1 MKKEIYVVDCPTHI
15 RFGDPMYFERFEGQK
30 LERLVVDCKVP
41 KNFVARVVLRE
52 QPIEG
57 LPGEMLDTMTLYM
70 APERTISTY
79 MDGYCYKGQ
88 EVEQKEI
95 GVDTVTY
102 LFEADGRYE
111 EFNTEGDGYWGESR
125 EFSRIRD
132 GRSIIDAA
140 VITVCM
146 PETRGFEDMRRLVH
160 YFSRGHNYWK
170 KDRTVRWDPRDLC
183 SKEGGPQ
190 RMRKT
195 NVRKT
200 CKDRGKRGK

>member
-1 MKKEIYVVDCPTHI
+1 MDVIYAALKEEIVKKEIYVVDCPTHI

-30 LERLVVDCKVP
+30 LDRLVVNCKVP
-41 KNFVARVVLRE
+41 KNFVARVVLQE
-52 QPIEG
+52 QPIED

-160 YFSRGHNYWK
+160 YFFQGAQLLEKGQNSQM
-170 KDRTVRWDPRDLC
+170 
-183 SKEGGPQ
+183 GPQ
-190 RMRKT
+190 GP
-195 NVRKT
+195 VQ
-200 CKDRGKRGK
+200 

>member
-146 PETRGFEDMRRLVH
+146 PETRGFEYMRRLVH
-160 YFSRGHNYWK
+160 YFFQGAQLLEKGQNSQM
-170 KDRTVRWDPRDLC
+170 
-183 SKEGGPQ
+183 GPQ
-190 RMRKT
+190 GP
-195 NVRKT
+195 VQ
-200 CKDRGKRGK
+200 

>member
-1 MKKEIYVVDCPTHI
+1 MDVIYAALKEGFVKKEIYVVDCPTHI

-132 GRSIIDAA
+132 GRSIIAAA

-160 YFSRGHNYWK
+160 YFFQGAQLLEKGQNSQM
-170 KDRTVRWDPRDLC
+170 
-183 SKEGGPQ
+183 GPQ
-190 RMRKT
+190 GP
-195 NVRKT
+195 VQ
-200 CKDRGKRGK
+200 

>member
-1 MKKEIYVVDCPTHI
+1 MDVIYAALKEEIVKKEIYVVDCPTHI

-30 LERLVVDCKVP
+30 LDRLVVNCKVP
-41 KNFVARVVLRE
+41 KNFVARVVLQE
-52 QPIEG
+52 QPIED
-57 LPGEMLDTMTLYM
+57 LPGEMLNTMTLYM

-160 YFSRGHNYWK
+160 YFFQGAQLLETGQNSQM
-170 KDRTVRWDPRDLC
+170 
-183 SKEGGPQ
+183 GPQ
-190 RMRKT
+190 ES
-195 NVRKT
+195 VQ
-200 CKDRGKRGK
+200 

>member
-1 MKKEIYVVDCPTHI
+1 MDVIYAALKEGFVKKEIYVVDCPTHI

-57 LPGEMLDTMTLYM
+57 LPGERLDTMTLYM

-132 GRSIIDAA
+132 GRSIIDGA

-160 YFSRGHNYWK
+160 YFFQGAQLLEKGQNNQM
-170 KDRTVRWDPRDLC
+170 
-183 SKEGGPQ
+183 GPQ
-190 RMRKT
+190 GP
-195 NVRKT
+195 VQ
-200 CKDRGKRGK
+200 

>member
-1 MKKEIYVVDCPTHI
+1 MDVMYAALKEGIVKKEIYVVDCPTHI

-30 LERLVVDCKVP
+30 LDRLVVDCKVP
-41 KNFVARVVLRE
+41 KNFVAWVVLQE
-52 QPIEG
+52 QPIED
-57 LPGEMLDTMTLYM
+57 LTGEMLDTMTLYM

-160 YFSRGHNYWK
+160 YFFQGAQLLEKGQNSQM
-170 KDRTVRWDPRDLC
+170 
-183 SKEGGPQ
+183 GPQ
-190 RMRKT
+190 GP
-195 NVRKT
+195 VQ
-200 CKDRGKRGK
+200 

>member
-1 MKKEIYVVDCPTHI
+1 MDVIYAALKEGFVKKEIYVVDCPTHI

-160 YFSRGHNYWK
+160 YFFQGVQLLETGQNSQMG
-170 KDRTVRWDPRDLC
+170 TQ
-183 SKEGGPQ
+183 GPVQ
-190 RMRKT
+190 
-195 NVRKT
+195 
-200 CKDRGKRGK
+200 

>member
-57 LPGEMLDTMTLYM
+57 LPGERLDTMTLYM

-102 LFEADGRYE
+102 LFEVDGRYE

-160 YFSRGHNYWK
+160 YFFQGAQLLEKGQNNQM
-170 KDRTVRWDPRDLC
+170 
-183 SKEGGPQ
+183 GPQ
-190 RMRKT
+190 GP
-195 NVRKT
+195 VQ
-200 CKDRGKRGK
+200 

>member
-1 MKKEIYVVDCPTHI
+1 MDVIYAALKEGFVKKEIYVVDCPTHI

-160 YFSRGHNYWK
+160 YFFQGVQLLETGQNSQM
-170 KDRTVRWDPRDLC
+170 
-183 SKEGGPQ
+183 GPQ
-190 RMRKT
+190 GP
-195 NVRKT
+195 VQ
-200 CKDRGKRGK
+200 

>member
-1 MKKEIYVVDCPTHI
+1 MDVIYAALKEEIVKKEIYVVDCPTHI

-30 LERLVVDCKVP
+30 LDRLVVNCKVP
-41 KNFVARVVLRE
+41 KNFVARVVLQE
-52 QPIEG
+52 QPIED
-57 LPGEMLDTMTLYM
+57 LQGEMLDTMTLYM

-88 EVEQKEI
+88 GVEQKEI

-160 YFSRGHNYWK
+160 YFFQGAQLLETEQNSQM
-170 KDRTVRWDPRDLC
+170 
-183 SKEGGPQ
+183 GPQ
-190 RMRKT
+190 GP
-195 NVRKT
+195 VQ
-200 CKDRGKRGK
+200 

>member
-1 MKKEIYVVDCPTHI
+1 MDVIYAALKEGFVKKEIYVVDCPTHI

-41 KNFVARVVLRE
+41 KNFVARVVLQE
-52 QPIEG
+52 LPIED

-160 YFSRGHNYWK
+160 YFFQGAQLLETGQNSQM
-170 KDRTVRWDPRDLC
+170 
-183 SKEGGPQ
+183 GPQ
-190 RMRKT
+190 GP
-195 NVRKT
+195 VQ
-200 CKDRGKRGK
+200 

>member
-1 MKKEIYVVDCPTHI
+1 MDVIYAALKEEIVKKEIYVVDCPTHI

-146 PETRGFEDMRRLVH
+146 PETRGFEDMRHLVH
-160 YFSRGHNYWK
+160 YFFQGAQLLETGQNSQM
-170 KDRTVRWDPRDLC
+170 
-183 SKEGGPQ
+183 GPQ
-190 RMRKT
+190 GP
-195 NVRKT
+195 VQ
-200 CKDRGKRGK
+200 

>member
-1 MKKEIYVVDCPTHI
+1 MDVIYAALKEGFVKKEIYVVDCPTHI

-30 LERLVVDCKVP
+30 LDRLVVDCKVP
-41 KNFVARVVLRE
+41 KNFVARVVLQE
-52 QPIEG
+52 QPIED

-160 YFSRGHNYWK
+160 YFFQGVQLLETGQNSQMG
-170 KDRTVRWDPRDLC
+170 TQ
-183 SKEGGPQ
+183 GPVQ
-190 RMRKT
+190 
-195 NVRKT
+195 
-200 CKDRGKRGK
+200 

>member
-1 MKKEIYVVDCPTHI
+1 MDVIYAALKEGFVKKEIYVVDCPTHI

-160 YFSRGHNYWK
+160 YFFQGAQLLEKGQNSQM
-170 KDRTVRWDPRDLC
+170 
-183 SKEGGPQ
+183 GPQ
-190 RMRKT
+190 GP
-195 NVRKT
+195 VQ
-200 CKDRGKRGK
+200 

>member
-1 MKKEIYVVDCPTHI
+1 MDVIYAALKEGFVKKEIYVVDCPTHI

-95 GVDTVTY
+95 GVDTETY

-160 YFSRGHNYWK
+160 YFFQGAQLLEKGQNSQM
-170 KDRTVRWDPRDLC
+170 
-183 SKEGGPQ
+183 GPQ
-190 RMRKT
+190 GP
-195 NVRKT
+195 VQ
-200 CKDRGKRGK
+200 

>member
-1 MKKEIYVVDCPTHI
+1 MDVIYAALKEGFVKKEIYVVDCPTHI

-30 LERLVVDCKVP
+30 LDRLVVDCKVP

-160 YFSRGHNYWK
+160 YFFQGAQLLEKGQNSQM
-170 KDRTVRWDPRDLC
+170 
-183 SKEGGPQ
+183 GPQ
-190 RMRKT
+190 GP
-195 NVRKT
+195 VQ
-200 CKDRGKRGK
+200 

>member
-1 MKKEIYVVDCPTHI
+1 MDVIYAALKEGFVKKEIYVVDCPTHI

-57 LPGEMLDTMTLYM
+57 LPGERLDTMTLYM

-160 YFSRGHNYWK
+160 YFFQGAQLLEKGQNNQM
-170 KDRTVRWDPRDLC
+170 
-183 SKEGGPQ
+183 GPQ
-190 RMRKT
+190 GP
-195 NVRKT
+195 VQ
-200 CKDRGKRGK
+200 

>member
-41 KNFVARVVLRE
+41 KNFVARVVLRG

-160 YFSRGHNYWK
+160 YFFQGAQLLEKGQNSQM
-170 KDRTVRWDPRDLC
+170 
-183 SKEGGPQ
+183 GPQ
-190 RMRKT
+190 GP
-195 NVRKT
+195 VQ
-200 CKDRGKRGK
+200 

>member
-1 MKKEIYVVDCPTHI
+1 MNVIYAALKEGFVKKEIYVVDCPTHI

-41 KNFVARVVLRE
+41 KNFVARVVLQE
-52 QPIEG
+52 QPIED

-132 GRSIIDAA
+132 GRSIIDAV

-160 YFSRGHNYWK
+160 YFFQGAQLLETGQNSQM
-170 KDRTVRWDPRDLC
+170 
-183 SKEGGPQ
+183 GPQ
-190 RMRKT
+190 GP
-195 NVRKT
+195 VQ
-200 CKDRGKRGK
+200 

>member
-1 MKKEIYVVDCPTHI
+1 MDVIYAVLKEEIVKKEIYVVDCPTHI

-41 KNFVARVVLRE
+41 KNFVARVVLQE
-52 QPIEG
+52 QPIED

-160 YFSRGHNYWK
+160 YFFQGAQLLEKGQNSQM
-170 KDRTVRWDPRDLC
+170 
-183 SKEGGPQ
+183 GPQ
-190 RMRKT
+190 GP
-195 NVRKT
+195 VQ
-200 CKDRGKRGK
+200 

>member
-1 MKKEIYVVDCPTHI
+1 MDVIYAALKEGFVKKEFYVVDCPTHI

-160 YFSRGHNYWK
+160 YFFQGAQLLEKGQNSQM
-170 KDRTVRWDPRDLC
+170 
-183 SKEGGPQ
+183 GPQ
-190 RMRKT
+190 GP
-195 NVRKT
+195 VQ
-200 CKDRGKRGK
+200 

>member
-1 MKKEIYVVDCPTHI
+1 MDVIYAALKEEIVKKEIYVVDCPTHI

-30 LERLVVDCKVP
+30 LDRLVVNCKVP
-41 KNFVARVVLRE
+41 KNFVARVVLQE
-52 QPIEG
+52 QPIED

-160 YFSRGHNYWK
+160 YFFQGAQLLETGQNSQM
-170 KDRTVRWDPRDLC
+170 
-183 SKEGGPQ
+183 GPQ
-190 RMRKT
+190 GP
-195 NVRKT
+195 VQ
-200 CKDRGKRGK
+200 

>member
-1 MKKEIYVVDCPTHI
+1 MKKEIYVVDCPMYI

-30 LERLVVDCKVP
+30 LDRLVVDCKVP
-41 KNFVARVVLRE
+41 KNFVARVVLQE
-52 QPIEG
+52 QPIED

-125 EFSRIRD
+125 EFFRIRD

-160 YFSRGHNYWK
+160 YFFQGAQLLETGQNSQM
-170 KDRTVRWDPRDLC
+170 
-183 SKEGGPQ
+183 GPQ
-190 RMRKT
+190 GP
-195 NVRKT
+195 VQ
-200 CKDRGKRGK
+200 